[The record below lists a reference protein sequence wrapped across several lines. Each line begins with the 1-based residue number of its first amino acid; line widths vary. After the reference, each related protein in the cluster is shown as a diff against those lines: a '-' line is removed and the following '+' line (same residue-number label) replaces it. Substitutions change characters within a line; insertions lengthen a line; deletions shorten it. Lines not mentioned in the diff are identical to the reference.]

1 MKESEFDPDFIK
13 NLLHT
18 VSLDGLRV
26 AASNLGL
33 DVSSIPTEITPELRE
48 DETFLKAMHGML
60 MDVHVMEGRPSRLHD
75 GKWPENAWHVHAAPV
90 AHRACA
96 STGALICPETQRRFP
111 IQNGIPNMMCVQYT
125 SCQGE

>member
-48 DETFLKAMHGML
+48 DETFLKAMHGLL
-60 MDVHVMEGRPSRLHD
+60 MDVHVMEGRPSRLMTES
-75 GKWPENAWHVHAAPV
+75 GLKMLGMFTLRLWLIVRVHPQAP
-90 AHRACA
+90 
-96 STGALICPETQRRFP
+96 
-111 IQNGIPNMMCVQYT
+111 
-125 SCQGE
+125 